1 MRHAFTALAIVSAF
15 VAPAP
20 AGAGSSLL
28 HAGQNDPAS
37 EGFIK
42 YVVGTDPGPS
52 PGNDGMDY
60 WAVDGSGGDTS
71 FYYYYVDQF
80 DATLNAI
87 LAAPGGWVL
96 SATARVVSATGG
108 GFPSVVVSDPFPG
121 GGSGGGDTWYFALI
135 PNAGNPSQSTLSYL
149 NNVDELTP
157 LTNLDVGEYHD
168 YEFTLLPG
176 ANPAG
181 FDDEVEV
188 RVDGALVGTVTRSF
202 ITDQN
207 VANTLRFGHSAV
219 GKSHSR
225 WNRVEFTAV
234 PEPGQP
240 LLLLAAAVA
249 LRLVRAR
256 RVSIQGSCAT

>member
-1 MRHAFTALAIVSAF
+1 MRHASTALAIAF
-15 VAPAP
+15 ALVAPAP
-20 AGAGSSLL
+20 AGAGGSLL
-28 HAGQNDPAS
+28 HAGTNDPAS
-37 EGFIK
+37 EGFLK

-60 WAVDGSGGDTS
+60 WAVDGSAGDTS
-71 FYYYYVDQF
+71 FYYYYVQQF
-80 DATLNAI
+80 DSTLNEI
-87 LAAPGGWVL
+87 LTAPGGWVL

-121 GGSGGGDTWYFALI
+121 GASGGGDTWYFALI

-149 NNVDELTP
+149 NHVDELT
-157 LTNLDVGEYHD
+157 TITSLDVGEYHD

-188 RVDGALVGTVTRSF
+188 RVDGALVGSVTRNF
-202 ITDQN
+202 IADQN
-207 VANTLRFGHSAV
+207 VANTLRFGHSSV
-219 GKSHSR
+219 GKSNSR
-225 WNRVEFTAV
+225 WNRVEFSAV

-240 LLLLAAAVA
+240 LLLLVAAAA
-249 LRLVRAR
+249 LRLVRPR
-256 RVSIQGSCAT
+256 RAPVERW